1 MTLKLNIIIGSTR
14 PGRVG
19 PVIARWLS
27 EAAAEH
33 GKFAVELVDLADFDL
48 PLLDEAA
55 HPATRQ
61 YANEPTK
68 RWSASVASADAFLF
82 VTPEYDYFA
91 PAALVNAV
99 QVLLHEWLYKPA
111 GVLSYGGVS
120 GGLRSAQVLR
130 QLLSNVNV
138 HALPQVVPV
147 HFFQQFIDDG
157 VFRPNEQIQNG
168 VNGMLD
174 ELHKWARALRSLR
187 AESKNS
193 SERQLSALVAS
204 PVAPRRTAAVPHS
217 PRRAGC
223 SASRPAHIGHSPCAF
238 GPERPSRS
246 CRSTSPCT
254 PPSGP
259 SASRPLFRGAT

>member
-1 MTLKLNIIIGSTR
+1 MALKLNIIIGSTR

-19 PVIARWLS
+19 PVIAQWLK
-27 EAAAEH
+27 EAADEH

-61 YANEPTK
+61 YSNLPTK

-147 HFFQQFIDDG
+147 HSFSQFIDNG
-157 VFRPNEQIQNG
+157 VFRSQRADPGRGER
-168 VNGMLD
+168 
-174 ELHKWARALRSLR
+174 HARR
-187 AESKNS
+187 ASQVGPGS
-193 SERQLSALVAS
+193 QQPS
-204 PVAPRRTAAVPHS
+204 
-217 PRRAGC
+217 RRAGG
-223 SASRPAHIGHSPCAF
+223 RQGR
-238 GPERPSRS
+238 PERRGLNLPPCGPGD
-246 CRSTSPCT
+246 CR
-254 PPSGP
+254 PPRPWIGP
-259 SASRPLFRGAT
+259 RRP